1 MPYRQEEEEAIKLQ
15 ELASFSLSW
24 LFFTV
29 SLLLLLLFLF
39 IQNNIEPITNHT
51 DTHTPGSLLFLF
63 RILSISLIFGRSGRQ
78 RERMEDVVRCIGTM
92 NGEVKWDKITT
103 RKGEKIKQRNPSIGR
118 IKNEHFSFYVSS
130 RPTQSHRL
138 RHSDRIIKKKEKEK
152 QWGAF

>member
-92 NGEVKWDKITT
+92 NGEVK
-103 RKGEKIKQRNPSIGR
+103 
-118 IKNEHFSFYVSS
+118 
-130 RPTQSHRL
+130 
-138 RHSDRIIKKKEKEK
+138 
-152 QWGAF
+152 